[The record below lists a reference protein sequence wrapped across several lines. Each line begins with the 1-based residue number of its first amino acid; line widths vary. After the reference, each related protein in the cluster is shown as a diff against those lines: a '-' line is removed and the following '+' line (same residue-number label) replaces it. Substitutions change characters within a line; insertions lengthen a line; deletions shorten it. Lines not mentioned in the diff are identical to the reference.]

1 MNGEAVRSN
10 WRNRDSVELSVR
22 QSWGEE
28 SDTACCR
35 TQKHRFFFF
44 LSCTFS
50 HCSIFF
56 SKHKSLSEPVLPKNA
71 TIWLMLQSSSWPSG
85 KFIGKSV
92 TEFCALHDK
101 TSLVMKVHCRRLLT
115 QRMHLSYWFWSVLIF
130 PALLRGSLLFLV
142 HTAIPANQLKTT
154 KTHFDNIYLRK
165 RPQWPRISLTSTS
178 QSPGVFAVSSTH
190 PAPHPPSLLQRR
202 WRFQR
207 PLVVIGSGWATEQTA
222 QRSPKAPI
230 CGLEALWPG
239 WEEQEEVAAQ
249 RPRPNMSVEE
259 N

>member
-1 MNGEAVRSN
+1 MSN

-28 SDTACCR
+28 CDTACYR
-35 TQKHRFFFF
+35 TQKHRFFFN
-44 LSCTFS
+44 FS
-50 HCSIFF
+50 RALFPHCSISF
-56 SKHKSLSEPVLPKNA
+56 SKHESLSEPVLPKNA
-71 TIWLMLQSSSWPSG
+71 TIWLMWQSSSWPSG
-85 KFIGKSV
+85 EFIGKSV

-101 TSLVMKVHCRRLLT
+101 TSLVMKGCCRRLLT

-130 PALLRGSLLFLV
+130 PAFLRSSLLFLV
-142 HTAIPANQLKTT
+142 HTAIPANRLKIT

-165 RPQWPRISLTSTS
+165 RPQWPWISLTSTS

-190 PAPHPPSLLQRR
+190 PAPTSTFSTSEKMTFSQA
-202 WRFQR
+202 
-207 PLVVIGSGWATEQTA
+207 SGGHRVWLGHWADSSALTQ
-222 QRSPKAPI
+222 SPF
-230 CGLEALWPG
+230 CRLEALWPG

-249 RPRPNMSVEE
+249 RPRLNMSVEE